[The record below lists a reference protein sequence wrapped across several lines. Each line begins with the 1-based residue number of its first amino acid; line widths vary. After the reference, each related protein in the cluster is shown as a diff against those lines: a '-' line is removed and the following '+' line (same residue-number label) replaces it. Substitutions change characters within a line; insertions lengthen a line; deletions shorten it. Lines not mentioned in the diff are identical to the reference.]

1 MQPMQSIQ
9 SITIPFFVSFLL
21 IMPLRAQTWGS
32 NYRLALQTEA
42 QVYTPSITLVDLL
55 PRSSPEALRARCEQ
69 ISFGESPQPGETRR
83 LTRQEVL
90 SRLAG
95 MPDLTQELAIPPAIL
110 VTRFSRPL
118 TRIELLQ
125 AIQTALQR
133 RGAGELNSIHSS
145 DLEIP
150 LPIRVTQDDPGLE
163 VTAIEYDPF
172 RRETC
177 FRMRA
182 TKDASLVPF
191 AVYVHGKIKIPLLV
205 ARRDLSTG
213 EIVTSDD
220 FQMLPR
226 EVTGL
231 LPNNLPTLSE
241 ITGLAARQVI
251 REGQA
256 VYGSMFGPATL
267 VRTGRPAQ
275 LILQG
280 ARFRATLIVI
290 PMQPGTM
297 GQEVLARSKDRIYQA
312 RVVGRDQLYAAL

>member
-1 MQPMQSIQ
+1 MQPVKSIA
-9 SITIPFFVSFLL
+9 ILAFANLL
-21 IMPLRAQTWGS
+21 LVAPQRAQAWNGNS
-32 NYRLALQTEA
+32 RLALQTEA
-42 QVYTPSITLVDLL
+42 QAYSPSLTLADLL
-55 PRSSPEALRARCEQ
+55 PRSAPEAFRARCAQ

-83 LTRQEVL
+83 LTHQEVL
-90 SRLAG
+90 NRLIGA
-95 MPDLTQELAIPPAIL
+95 PDLTQELAIPSVIL

-125 AIQTALQR
+125 AIQTALQQ
-133 RGAGELNSIHSS
+133 RGAGGLNSIHFS
-145 DLEIP
+145 DLELP
-150 LPIRVTQDDPGLE
+150 MPIRVTQDDPGLI

-172 RRETC
+172 RQETC

-191 AVYVHGKIKIPLLV
+191 AVYVRGKIKVPLLV
-205 ARRDLSTG
+205 ARHDLPTG
-213 EIVTSDD
+213 QIVTSDD
-220 FQMLPR
+220 FQMTPR

-241 ITGLAARQVI
+241 ITGLATRQVI
-251 REGQA
+251 REGQV

-267 VRTGRPAQ
+267 VRTGRPAE

-297 GQEVLARSKDRIYQA
+297 GQEVRARTKDRIYQA

>member
-1 MQPMQSIQ
+1 MQSIQ

-55 PRSSPEALRARCEQ
+55 PRSAPEALRARCEQ

-90 SRLAG
+90 NRLAG
-95 MPDLTQELAIPPAIL
+95 MPDLAQELAIPPAIL

-177 FRMRA
+177 FRIRA

-191 AVYVHGKIKIPLLV
+191 AVYVHG
-205 ARRDLSTG
+205 
-213 EIVTSDD
+213 EIMTSDD

-297 GQEVLARSKDRIYQA
+297 GQEVRARSKDRIYQA

>member
-1 MQPMQSIQ
+1 MQPVK
-9 SITIPFFVSFLL
+9 SITILAFANLL
-21 IMPLRAQTWGS
+21 LVAPLRAQAWNGNS
-32 NYRLALQTEA
+32 RLALQTGVEA
-42 QVYTPSITLVDLL
+42 YTSSLTLADLL
-55 PRSSPEALRARCEQ
+55 PRSAPEVLRARCAQ
-69 ISFGESPQPGETRR
+69 INFGESPQPGETRR
-83 LTRQEVL
+83 LTRQEIL
-90 SRLAG
+90 NRLVGA
-95 MPDLTQELAIPPAIL
+95 PDLAQELAIPPAIF

-125 AIQTALQR
+125 AIQTALQQ
-133 RGAGELNSIHSS
+133 RGAGGLNSIHSS
-145 DLEIP
+145 DLELP
-150 LPIRVTQDDPGLE
+150 MPIRVTQDDAGLE

-172 RRETC
+172 RQETC

-191 AVYVHGKIKIPLLV
+191 AVYARGKIKVPLLA
-205 ARRDLSTG
+205 ARRDLPTG
-213 EIVTSDD
+213 QIVTSDD
-220 FQMLPR
+220 FQMTPR

-241 ITGLAARQVI
+241 ITGLATRQVI
-251 REGQA
+251 REGQV

-267 VRTGRPAQ
+267 VRTGRPAE

-297 GQEVLARSKDRIYQA
+297 GQEVRARTKDRIYQA